1 MQALT
6 PSEFKAAYPQEAR
19 EIEEKVEKNLRE
31 KFLEEQAEK
40 ARSIKRMSENDFQRH
55 TYNTI
60 RKRLEAAGIEQE
72 PEKITAA
79 AAEPVVTVKAEVVT
93 FETLVRQRQKDGLSM
108 AQSIL
113 TIAAEYPEKHA
124 DFLDRQRT
132 LKPVESLKHT
142 GE

>member
-6 PSEFKAAYPQEAR
+6 PEEFKAAYPQEAR
-19 EIEEKVEKNLRE
+19 EIEAKVEKNLRE

-55 TYNTI
+55 TYNTVW
-60 RKRLEAAGIEQE
+60 KRLNTAGIEQE
-72 PEKITAA
+72 PEKITATA
-79 AAEPVVTVKAEVVT
+79 SEPVVIAKAESVT
-93 FETLVRQRQKDGLSM
+93 FEAMVRQRQKDGLSM

-113 TIAAEYPEKHA
+113 QVAAEYPELHA
-124 DFLDRQRT
+124 DFLDRQRN
-132 LKPVESLKHT
+132 LKTIESLKHT